1 MLRITALINE
11 LTYERD
17 TYYLAQDTAG
27 RDEIA
32 KIELWRGYNP
42 AKVKRWTGG
51 ETTYKVTMGDGEIV
65 MFAGKSMTAIWEDDG
80 S

>member
-42 AKVKRWTGG
+42 AKVKVGLVERRRTR
-51 ETTYKVTMGDGEIV
+51 
-65 MFAGKSMTAIWEDDG
+65 
-80 S
+80 